1 MQWLRRFIAKNP
13 AKVFRDGPEPI
24 TMGVKKTMTNIRL
37 QNPYMDETIK
47 VKENLERIRD
57 MLEWLEQG
65 NIDYLQLQQIE
76 PEERMVT
83 ISPKN
88 FAKIDYYEEE
98 VEDEN

>member
-1 MQWLRRFIAKNP
+1 
-13 AKVFRDGPEPI
+13 
-24 TMGVKKTMTNIRL
+24 MTNIRL

-47 VKENLERIRD
+47 VKEDRKRILD
-57 MLEWLEQG
+57 MLKWLEVG
-65 NIDYLQLQQIE
+65 NIQYLQLQQIE
-76 PEERMVT
+76 PEERIIT

>member
-1 MQWLRRFIAKNP
+1 
-13 AKVFRDGPEPI
+13 
-24 TMGVKKTMTNIRL
+24 MTNIRL

-47 VKENLERIRD
+47 VKESLKRILD
-57 MLEWLEQG
+57 MLEWLEVG
-65 NIDYLQLQQIE
+65 NIQCLQLQQVE
-76 PEERMVT
+76 PEKRMIT